1 METNKYNGEYIKKNR
16 NSTGCF
22 SMFVLFFAITFTPLF
37 FKNSPEIMSRGL
49 LAPMLFIL
57 EFIILVPLYYLFF
70 RKRDGLGIGTFNLK
84 LFFIL
89 FFIIIFIQFMVPY
102 LLGFRKAESWST
114 SQISYEHYIF
124 WINVLPAI
132 FIVPIY
138 EEIVFRGCLF
148 NSFKFWFNWNV
159 YGSAVVTSFLFAVMH
174 LQYSDIRT
182 FVMLFLVSL
191 TLIVARVKSNGIL
204 MPILLHMLMNVV
216 VIGVQYLVYINHAH
230 Q

>member
-1 METNKYNGEYIKKNR
+1 
-16 NSTGCF
+16 
-22 SMFVLFFAITFTPLF
+22 
-37 FKNSPEIMSRGL
+37 NSPEIMSRGL

-148 NSFKFWFNWNV
+148 NSFKFWFNGNV